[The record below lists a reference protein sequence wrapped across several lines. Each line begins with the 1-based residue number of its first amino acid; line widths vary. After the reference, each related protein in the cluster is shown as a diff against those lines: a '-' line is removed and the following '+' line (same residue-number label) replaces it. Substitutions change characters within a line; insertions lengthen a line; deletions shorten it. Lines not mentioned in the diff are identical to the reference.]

1 VLGTPTA
8 SKAEARACAIERAE
22 VLLTTSVYFGIDCG
36 RCDHRNP
43 LVEVISGL
51 QDLQWFVPRVP
62 PFEVHCGNCGASRTR
77 RQRHVILLEAPT
89 IEDLEDLPGV
99 SRRLNERHQLC
110 REGLL
115 GVFCLIFE
123 GLEISYQHI
132 PSVDLD
138 DSFRLETTEISGD
151 EFAYSSDL
159 RCELLVVGGQ

>member
-1 VLGTPTA
+1 M
-8 SKAEARACAIERAE
+8 
-22 VLLTTSVYFGIDCG
+22 
-36 RCDHRNP
+36 
-43 LVEVISGL
+43 
-51 QDLQWFVPRVP
+51 PRVP
-62 PFEVHCGNCGASRTR
+62 PFEVHCGNCGASRTYS
-77 RQRHVILLEAPT
+77 QRDVILFEAPT

-99 SRRLNERHQLC
+99 SRRLNEGHQLC